1 LSSRYGF
8 GDHLEFDGTTKDFL
22 TILYEETQQ
31 SPELVHAFGNK
42 THCAGTVRTI
52 VEIFKKKNYLH
63 NEQQDACNYDER
75 LQNVLAHK
83 LFSKPETNSPKNT
96 CLFRVNICAGAHVFL
111 IIKQHDGW
119 IVLQAWDRRF
129 SLLQWLGQDRW
140 QDQACHEEF
149 LEYGNGQ
156 VITQEQLDR
165 FICDMLD
172 IGRNKLERLKKAG
185 TPVPLELEITVW
197 DVV

>member
-1 LSSRYGF
+1 MKKNL
-8 GDHLEFDGTTKDFL
+8 DFL
-22 TILYEETQQ
+22 TILYEETQK

-52 VEIFKKKNYLH
+52 IEIFKKKEYLH
-63 NEQQDACNYDER
+63 NEQQDACNYNDR
-75 LQNVLAHK
+75 MQNSLARK
-83 LFSKPETNSPKNT
+83 LFSSPENT

-111 IIKQHDGW
+111 IIKQPDGW

-129 SLLQWLGQDRW
+129 SLFQWLGQDAW
-140 QDQACHEEF
+140 QDQACYDEF
-149 LEYGNGQ
+149 LQYGNGQ

-172 IGRNKLERLKKAG
+172 IGGNKLERLRKAG

-197 DVV
+197 DVVSHL